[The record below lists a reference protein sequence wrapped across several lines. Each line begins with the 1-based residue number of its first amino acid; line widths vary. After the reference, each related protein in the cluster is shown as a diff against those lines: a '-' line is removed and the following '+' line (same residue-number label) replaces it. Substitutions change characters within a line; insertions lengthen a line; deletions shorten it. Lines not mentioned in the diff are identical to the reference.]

1 LETFISGINSG
12 EYKDRKS
19 SSYQKLPHYTKPLGR
34 SLNNRKSLN
43 IKEKEKSN
51 NRKIARSK

>member
-12 EYKDRKS
+12 EGKDRKR
-19 SSYQKLPHYTKPLGR
+19 SSYQKIPYYTEPLGR